1 MKGKITNS
9 LKPPLTKRPFA
20 LGYWELWDKEN
31 LQATLNVYSKC
42 LWMHTRERVGQK
54 ISHKVHRYQ
63 MDGPLWKWNQ
73 NKWLHWLLL
82 KSPFSEKHIS
92 TKEFFASKN
101 IFLLIVYTFILFW
114 FTPKSPYPLPENLG
128 QPLEWL
134 VPKDI
139 IFDRNTRGQ
148 TSQN

>member
-42 LWMHTRERVGQK
+42 LWMHTRERVGHK
-54 ISHKVHRYQ
+54 IGHKVHRYQ

-92 TKEFFASKN
+92 FVRKTHFYKG
-101 IFLLIVYTFILFW
+101 IFCLEKYFLVNCLYFHSFLVYTQITLSITWKFRSAIGVIGAQGYNFW
-114 FTPKSPYPLPENLG
+114 
-128 QPLEWL
+128 
-134 VPKDI
+134 
-139 IFDRNTRGQ
+139 
-148 TSQN
+148 